1 MAGTLNVQFMFIHE
15 LTLNCGT
22 QTPLGLGEEV
32 SISSVALA
40 SVVCHIWKLSVF
52 KITFGSLFD
61 HNSKAS
67 MTQYARIRTMFW
79 AVLLKGGHI

>member
-1 MAGTLNVQFMFIHE
+1 MAGTFNAQCMFIHE

-40 SVVCHIWKLSVF
+40 FCVCHIWKLRVS
-52 KITFGSLFD
+52 KITFGPLFD
-61 HNSKAS
+61 HNSKPS
-67 MTQYARIRTMFW
+67 MTQYARIRAMF
-79 AVLLKGGHI
+79 

>member
-40 SVVCHIWKLSVF
+40 SVSV
-52 KITFGSLFD
+52 ISG
-61 HNSKAS
+61 N
-67 MTQYARIRTMFW
+67 
-79 AVLLKGGHI
+79 